1 MPRRSS
7 GFLLFIRMLGV
18 SLCWLVMASGVQA
31 APLQLTAAQATVEV
45 DGQVRHFEATLP
57 YAWDW
62 WHRGARG
69 YAEFE
74 MSLPLQ
80 DIPQEPW
87 LLYFLRLGNAYEVRL
102 NGSLLE
108 SNGDLKTFDGD
119 DYGQI
124 PRLVTIPAGLLRQD
138 NLIQVRIR
146 ADHARRAGVAS
157 PWVGS
162 HEDIFPLYETEYLQ
176 RVTGTRVVV
185 IVSLLVGTIALAL
198 WWTQVNPTQPPG
210 KQRDPL
216 YLYAALAEYFWSL
229 RVGSV
234 LLESPPLPRFWWDI
248 LFIEAL
254 GIWVAAVLMFSA
266 LAVEWRGRFSVAR
279 LQWAMVS
286 LLVAGAGCAV
296 AAQWGYR
303 GWLTWW
309 YASLAVVALPF
320 VVLYC
325 WSAVRN
331 GSHLHRAFAAAI
343 VFNMLVGVRDWAV
356 FRVQMTLGGNTLMR
370 YSSLVF
376 GVLLAYIAFT
386 RFREA
391 SAQVRNLLSTMAL
404 QVAAKER
411 ELQSSYERVELL
423 AREQERVNERTR
435 ILRDLHDGV
444 GSHISAAIR
453 QLQSGRASNDEV
465 LQTLRDSLDQIKL
478 SIDAMHLPAGDV
490 TGLLANLRYR
500 LEPKL
505 NAADINL
512 LWDVDL
518 IDPVERLDALGMR
531 HLQFMVLESLSNV
544 LQHAHASQLRIE
556 AKAQGRW
563 VVVRIVDN
571 GVGYDTTRPLR
582 KGLLALHERARAI
595 GATLVISSRAGET
608 VVEITLA

>member
-1 MPRRSS
+1 M
-7 GFLLFIRMLGV
+7 LLYLIRLLCV
-18 SLCWLVMASGVQA
+18 SLWWLGAACGVQA
-31 APLQLTAAQATVEV
+31 APLQLTEAQATVEV
-45 DGQVRHFEATLP
+45 DGQVRHFKATLP

-62 WHRGARG
+62 WYRGARG
-69 YAEFE
+69 YADFE

-80 DIPQEPW
+80 EVPKEPW
-87 LLYFLRLGNAYEVRL
+87 FLYFMRLGNAYEIRL
-102 NGSLLE
+102 NGALLD
-108 SNGDLKTFDGD
+108 SKGDLTTFDRD

-124 PRLVTIPAGLLRQD
+124 PRLITIPVGLLRQD
-138 NLIQVRIR
+138 NRIQVRIR
-146 ADHARRAGVAS
+146 ADHSRRAGVAS

-162 HEDIFPLYETEYLQ
+162 HDEIMPLYDAEYLQ
-176 RVTGTRVVV
+176 RVMGTRVVV

-210 KQRDPL
+210 RQRDPL
-216 YLYAALAEYFWSL
+216 YLFAAVAEYFWSL

-254 GIWVAAVLMFSA
+254 GIWVAAMLVFSA
-266 LAVEWRGRFSVAR
+266 LAVGWRGRFSLAR
-279 LQWAMVS
+279 LQRALTF
-286 LLVAGAGCAV
+286 LLVAGVGCAV

-303 GWLTWW
+303 EWLTWW
-309 YASLAVVALPF
+309 YAGLAVVALPF
-320 VVLYC
+320 IALYC

-331 GSHLHRAFAAAI
+331 GSYLHRAIAAAI
-343 VFNMLVGVRDWAV
+343 VFNLLVGVRDWAV

-370 YSSLVF
+370 YSSVVF
-376 GVLLAYIAFT
+376 GVLLAYIVFT

-391 SAQVRNLLSTMAL
+391 SAQVRYLLSTMAL
-404 QVAAKER
+404 QVAAKEQA
-411 ELQSSYERVELL
+411 LQSSYERVEML

-505 NAADINL
+505 NAADIEL

-518 IDPVERLDALGMR
+518 IEPLERLDAGGMR

-544 LQHAHASQLRIE
+544 LQHAHASKLRIE

-563 VVVRIVDN
+563 VVVRIADN
-571 GVGYDTTRPLR
+571 GVGFDTTQPLR
-582 KGLLALHERARAI
+582 KGLLSLHERAKAI
-595 GATLVISSRAGET
+595 GAALVIRRRGTET
-608 VVEITLA
+608 VVEITLD

>member
-1 MPRRSS
+1 M
-7 GFLLFIRMLGV
+7 LLHLIRLLCVSLWWLGV
-18 SLCWLVMASGVQA
+18 ASGVQA
-31 APLQLTAAQATVEV
+31 APLQLTEAQATVEV
-45 DGQVRHFEATLP
+45 DGQVRHFKATLP
-57 YAWDW
+57 YAWDSL
-62 WHRGARG
+62 HHGARG
-69 YAEFE
+69 YADFE
-74 MSLPLQ
+74 ISLPLQ
-80 DIPQEPW
+80 DIPKEPW
-87 LLYFLRLGNAYEVRL
+87 FLYFLRLGNAYEVRL
-102 NGSLLE
+102 NGALLD
-108 SNGDLKTFDGD
+108 SNGDLKTFDRD

-124 PRLVTIPAGLLRQD
+124 PRLMTIPVGLLRQN
-138 NLIQVRIR
+138 NLIQIRIR

-157 PWVGS
+157 PWAGS
-162 HEDIFPLYETEYLQ
+162 HDEIMPLYEAEYFQ

-279 LQWAMVS
+279 LQWAMVL

-505 NAADINL
+505 NAADIEL

-518 IDPVERLDALGMR
+518 IEPLERLDAVGMR

-544 LQHAHASQLRIE
+544 MQHAHASKLRIE

-563 VVVRIVDN
+563 VVVRIADN

-582 KGLLALHERARAI
+582 KGLLALHERAKAI
-595 GATLVISSRAGET
+595 NAALAIRSRAGET
-608 VVEITLA
+608 VVEITLD